1 MAHSAA
7 VAATT
12 RVPVRALSS
21 KVAAGVSGSK
31 GTASA
36 KKTMMHI
43 RKHCVPTI
51 RAMSAASSEE
61 SQESS
66 PHSRAAQDSTVEI
79 TLRSEPHDQSS
90 WASLPGS
97 MPRLEPK
104 ALLQVTAPLDIGE
117 ASILDVTN
125 AIATG

>member
-1 MAHSAA
+1 MAHSA
-7 VAATT
+7 VVATT

-31 GTASA
+31 GTTSA
-36 KKTMMHI
+36 KKTTMHI
-43 RKHCVPTI
+43 HKHCVPTI
-51 RAMSAASSEE
+51 RAMAATSSEE

-97 MPRLEPK
+97 MPRLESE

-125 AIATG
+125 AVATG